1 VDSPILSVDRDILQS
16 FTKPLK
22 FYNRKSKASRLLKMD
37 AGLFAE
43 AVSVISGP
51 LVARLF
57 ELFLKVT
64 S

>member
-1 VDSPILSVDRDILQS
+1 
-16 FTKPLK
+16 
-22 FYNRKSKASRLLKMD
+22 MD

-57 ELFLKVT
+57 ELFLSDLLPKVM